1 MRDYFRL
8 YNPIGISHR
17 KRYNMNYFF
26 QNNSN
31 KSKSLEDSYYHLK
44 YFYHINIDEL
54 ISNCTEKLKSYIM
67 SDNKFE
73 YIFHSVFDLV
83 FEATKPYNVYL
94 SNSTRYHGETFFG
107 EHNIIPSNSLTNR
120 PSTSYTISMQN
131 LIYISLR
138 NHCILHGIMNIAR
151 ESCNTSL
158 KITGANHS
166 CYQTDSLKVSSEY
179 QHYTNR
185 YNYYHTQQN
194 SHWYSHQILQNMNPS
209 ETEKTLSREI
219 SNDSYQKYTIP
230 EVFKTF
236 AFFLFNAPAYTIF
249 DKQLIQTSDSSNSQR
264 TTTFM
269 RSYSKLSQSFENYL
283 VSNSCK
289 NKNGEKDQIL
299 FSSPLD
305 QLLFCFPIEYFYG
318 FSTFRS
324 IAQTIE
330 NIHNSTGNLKY
341 LEGEMLLEILKQVNT
356 LPNVYSR
363 SFFIKYAVEAVT
375 SVTNP
380 VPFLSEEYNP
390 NRIIDFIHFMDPKD
404 YIRNN
409 GMQQLNNYFRSLSMI
424 SIPLLEEIWDV
435 TLNKLFGN
443 NKDQLRKVYFDY
455 VNCNYNLLTADFTQI
470 DNDTIRSFC
479 SNSFYDFDFEK
490 FKKCIAEQKNIIST
504 NYMEFRPN
512 TRTSL
517 RKIMLHYFNLNNF
530 EAELPPT
537 LIPSE
542 NFSLFG
548 DDSKLKEFLLPYIKL
563 LFTYHWK

>member
-1 MRDYFRL
+1 
-8 YNPIGISHR
+8 
-17 KRYNMNYFF
+17 
-26 QNNSN
+26 
-31 KSKSLEDSYYHLK
+31 
-44 YFYHINIDEL
+44 
-54 ISNCTEKLKSYIM
+54 
-67 SDNKFE
+67 
-73 YIFHSVFDLV
+73 
-83 FEATKPYNVYL
+83 
-94 SNSTRYHGETFFG
+94 
-107 EHNIIPSNSLTNR
+107 
-120 PSTSYTISMQN
+120 
-131 LIYISLR
+131 
-138 NHCILHGIMNIAR
+138 
-151 ESCNTSL
+151 
-158 KITGANHS
+158 
-166 CYQTDSLKVSSEY
+166 
-179 QHYTNR
+179 
-185 YNYYHTQQN
+185 
-194 SHWYSHQILQNMNPS
+194 
-209 ETEKTLSREI
+209 
-219 SNDSYQKYTIP
+219 
-230 EVFKTF
+230 
-236 AFFLFNAPAYTIF
+236 
-249 DKQLIQTSDSSNSQR
+249 
-264 TTTFM
+264 
-269 RSYSKLSQSFENYL
+269 
-283 VSNSCK
+283 
-289 NKNGEKDQIL
+289 
-299 FSSPLD
+299 
-305 QLLFCFPIEYFYG
+305 
-318 FSTFRS
+318 
-324 IAQTIE
+324 
-330 NIHNSTGNLKY
+330 
-341 LEGEMLLEILKQVNT
+341 MLLEILKQVNT

-409 GMQQLNNYFRSLSMI
+409 GMQHLNNYFRSLSMI